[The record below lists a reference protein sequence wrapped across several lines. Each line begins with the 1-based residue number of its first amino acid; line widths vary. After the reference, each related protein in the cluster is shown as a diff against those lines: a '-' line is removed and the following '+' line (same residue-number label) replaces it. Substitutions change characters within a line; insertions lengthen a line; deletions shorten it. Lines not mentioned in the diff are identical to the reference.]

1 MQNGLCYIRD
11 SQHFLEKTIG
21 SVPENFI
28 AGLNVLKEALE
39 KRDMKMIP
47 SEDLV
52 KMAEFLLN
60 NNIFDFSSKVYQQK
74 SGKL

>member
-1 MQNGLCYIRD
+1 
-11 SQHFLEKTIG
+11 
-21 SVPENFI
+21 
-28 AGLNVLKEALE
+28 
-39 KRDMKMIP
+39 MIP

-74 SGKL
+74 LGIKL

>member
-1 MQNGLCYIRD
+1 M
-11 SQHFLEKTIG
+11 
-21 SVPENFI
+21 
-28 AGLNVLKEALE
+28 
-39 KRDMKMIP
+39 RDMKMIP

>member
-1 MQNGLCYIRD
+1 
-11 SQHFLEKTIG
+11 
-21 SVPENFI
+21 
-28 AGLNVLKEALE
+28 
-39 KRDMKMIP
+39 MIP

-74 SGKL
+74 LGKL